1 MRAHH
6 GPLVLLGDSLLDID
20 LIGATRRRS
29 PDVDVP
35 VVEVE
40 RQLVRPGGA
49 GLAALLAA
57 RTDAEVVLVTALAD
71 DDHGRLIADLLADRV
86 EVCPL
91 PLSGRTSTKIRV
103 SGESPLVR
111 IDSGNGRAAGGPL
124 PSEARRALESARAI
138 LVADYGRGV
147 AEWAELAGLIGRR
160 AHAVP
165 VVWDPH
171 PHGPPPVPGCRLVT
185 PNLMEA
191 ASRWDATDRGDRGAS
206 PRGWTE
212 PQRAAHRLATEW
224 CVNAVAVTLGAR
236 GAVLAETRP
245 SRTSW
250 MRVPPADTV
259 TDTRGLDPC
268 GAGDQLAVTAAYC
281 LMQGA
286 EVRDAVRAAVREA
299 GLFVRAGGVATVST
313 EHLEGPR
320 ALVAAGSDGGSWP

>member
-35 VVEVE
+35 VVDVE
-40 RQLVRPGGA
+40 RRLVRPGGA

-57 RTDAEVVLVTALAD
+57 RSDAEVVLVTALAD
-71 DDHGRLIADLLADRV
+71 DDPGRLLADLLADRV
-86 EVCPL
+86 EVCRL

-124 PSEARRALESARAI
+124 PEQVRRVLASARAI

-147 AEWAELAGLIGRR
+147 ADWSELAGLIGQR
-160 AHAVP
+160 AREVP

-171 PHGPPPVPGCRLVT
+171 PHGPPPVPSCRLVT
-185 PNLMEA
+185 PNLTEA
-191 ASRWDATDRGDRGAS
+191 VSGRSRPGRGVRRVSPPDWDF
-206 PRGWTE
+206 
-212 PQRAAHRLATEW
+212 PQRAAQRLATTW
-224 CVNAVAVTLGAR
+224 CVNAVAVTLGSR

-245 SRTSW
+245 PRTTW
-250 MRVPPADTV
+250 IRVPPANAV
-259 TDTRGLDPC
+259 TPTRGLDPC
-268 GAGDQLAVTAAYC
+268 GAGDQLAVTAACC

-286 EVRDAVRAAVREA
+286 EVGEAVAAGVHEA
-299 GLFVRAGGVATVST
+299 SEYVRAGGVATVST
-313 EHLEGPR
+313 EHLDGARELVVAGIDEGF
-320 ALVAAGSDGGSWP
+320 WP